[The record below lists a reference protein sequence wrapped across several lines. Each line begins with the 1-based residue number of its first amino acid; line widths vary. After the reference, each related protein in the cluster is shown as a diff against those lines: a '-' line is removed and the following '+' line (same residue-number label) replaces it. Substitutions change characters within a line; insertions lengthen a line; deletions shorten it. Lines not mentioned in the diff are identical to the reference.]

1 MGIGKSRS
9 TYTALHSVSPLPETR
24 GFIKVRTCIGAFFET
39 CHSLILCLYCKRI
52 KFLIRKSLCLIFV
65 RSYMASRDLELEA
78 FAQPIARVGAV
89 PAAAE
94 ELNQQVES
102 PAETPGEERQEFS
115 LPPVD
120 GGKDA
125 WLFLAACWAIE
136 ALVWGTI

>member
-1 MGIGKSRS
+1 M
-9 TYTALHSVSPLPETR
+9 
-24 GFIKVRTCIGAFFET
+24 
-39 CHSLILCLYCKRI
+39 
-52 KFLIRKSLCLIFV
+52 IFV